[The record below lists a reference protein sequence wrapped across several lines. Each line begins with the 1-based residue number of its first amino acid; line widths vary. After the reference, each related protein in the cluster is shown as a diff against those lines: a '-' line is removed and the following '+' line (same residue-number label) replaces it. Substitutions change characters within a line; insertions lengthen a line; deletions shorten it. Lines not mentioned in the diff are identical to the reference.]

1 MKRFAGKTVL
11 ISGTGGGQGRVAAH
25 AFAREGASVIGC
37 DVNVEHSLETTKQ
50 VVAAGGDMIS
60 LEPVDLGN
68 PADAE
73 RWVQAAIEHRG
84 HIDILYNNAAGIAV
98 APFEETTVDHWNYT
112 LRNELTL
119 GYVAA
124 RAVWPHFVRQGHGVI
139 VSVASVAGHIEL
151 AGLPFVAHGVA
162 NAGIQAMAR
171 LLAAEGAPH
180 GIRSVSISP
189 GIVANPFQAMPYAD
203 PSSPEM
209 KALWGPA
216 PLGRPAKMEE
226 VINTALFLASDD
238 ASYIT
243 GEDVRVDGG
252 MSTVLWRRAS

>member
-1 MKRFAGKTVL
+1 MKRFAGKVVL

-37 DVNVEHSLETTKQ
+37 DVNVERSLETTKQ
-50 VVAAGGDMIS
+50 VVEAGGDMIS
-60 LEPVDLGN
+60 LEPLDLGN

-73 RWVQAAIEHRG
+73 RWVRAAIEKYG
-84 HIDILYNNAAGIAV
+84 HIDVLYNNAAGIAR
-98 APFEETTVDHWNYT
+98 ATFDDTTVDHWNYT
-112 LRNELTL
+112 LRNELTI
-119 GYVAA
+119 GYVAT
-124 RAVWPHFVRQGHGVI
+124 RAAWPHFVRQGHGVI

-162 NAGIQAMAR
+162 NAGVQAMAR
-171 LLAAEGAPH
+171 LFAAEGAPH

-189 GIVANPFQAMPYAD
+189 GIVHNPHQAAPFSD

-209 KALWGPA
+209 TRLWGPT

-226 VINTALFLASDD
+226 VVNTALFLASDD
-238 ASYIT
+238 ASFIT
-243 GEDVRVDGG
+243 GEDVLVDGG
-252 MSTVLWRRAS
+252 LSKVLWRRAS

>member
-1 MKRFAGKTVL
+1 MKRFAGKVVL

-37 DVNVEHSLETTKQ
+37 DVNIERSRATTKE

-60 LEPVDLGN
+60 LEPLDL
-68 PADAE
+68 ADPSHAE
-73 RWVQAAIEHRG
+73 RWVAAALERWG
-84 HIDILYNNAAGIAV
+84 HIDALYNNAAGIAL
-98 APFEETTVDHWNYT
+98 APFETATIDHWNYT

-124 RAVWPHFVRQGHGVI
+124 RAVWPHFVRQKHGVI

-162 NAGIQAMAR
+162 NAGVQAMAR
-171 LLAAEGAPH
+171 MLASEGAPY

-189 GIVANPFQAMPYAD
+189 GIVANPNSPGPYGN

-209 KALWGPA
+209 TALWGPA

-226 VINTALFLASDD
+226 VVNTALFLASDD

-243 GEDVRVDGG
+243 GEDILVDGG
-252 MSTVLWRRAS
+252 MSKVLWRRAS